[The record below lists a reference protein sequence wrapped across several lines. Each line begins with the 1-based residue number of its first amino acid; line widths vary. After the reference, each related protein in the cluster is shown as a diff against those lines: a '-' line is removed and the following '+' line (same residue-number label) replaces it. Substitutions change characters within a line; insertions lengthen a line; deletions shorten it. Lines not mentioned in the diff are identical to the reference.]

1 MMTDSAATPTR
12 RLRAHRRP
20 HRTAAGRQPRIL
32 AVAAGLTLLAS
43 PAALVACANPGT
55 GSAAATAASSAA
67 VKLAPCAAAA
77 STCWVSVN
85 VATVWVDP
93 SFPRP
98 VDQRSL
104 GNPPDVPG
112 WIAAMTVSQKRWLEG
127 RLETQAPYGTK
138 VTVTGHDGTTWTKV
152 AIPSQPTNRDPRGYP
167 GWIPTRQL
175 TGTAPGHAAKTALI
189 RWRAAWL
196 WSSWG
201 IAGVTGTRVVQVSY
215 GTRLP
220 VADATPGASYVLV
233 TMLDGRK
240 LALPRQVLSLHTE
253 GTTWGATRAKVVAE
267 ARKFLGLPYLWAGT
281 SGFGF
286 DCSGFTYSV
295 YRTFGISLP
304 RDADRQA
311 VHGTPVSAA
320 GLLPGDLVFFRGSAT
335 GPIIHVGMYVGGGD
349 MIDAPHT
356 GAGVRVESVWS
367 FGGYAGARRYLS
379 R

>member
-1 MMTDSAATPTR
+1 MMTDSAMPRTTR
-12 RLRAHRRP
+12 HGSAHRA
-20 HRTAAGRQPRIL
+20 AAGRRPRIL
-32 AVAAGLTLLAS
+32 VIAAGLTMLAS
-43 PAALVACANPGT
+43 PAALIACANSGT
-55 GSAAATAASSAA
+55 GSATAIAAASSA
-67 VKLAPCAAAA
+67 VKLAPCAATA

-85 VATVWVDP
+85 VATAWVGP

-98 VDQRSL
+98 IDQRAL

-127 RLETQAPYGTK
+127 RLETQALYGTK
-138 VTVTGHDGTTWTKV
+138 VIVIGHDGTAWTKV
-152 AIPSQPTNRDPRGYP
+152 AIPSQTTNRDGRGYP
-167 GWIPTRQL
+167 GWVPTRQL
-175 TGTAPGHAAKTALI
+175 TSTAPSHATKTAVI

-196 WSSWG
+196 WSSW
-201 IAGVTGTRVVQVSY
+201 AKSGVTGTRVMQVPH

-220 VADATPGASYVLV
+220 VVNATPGATYVVV

-240 LALPRQVLSLHTE
+240 LALSRQVLSLHTE

-267 ARKFLGLPYLWAGT
+267 AKKFLGLSYLWAGT

-286 DCSGFTYSV
+286 DCSGFTYAV

-311 VHGTPVSAA
+311 VHGTPVSPA
-320 GLLPGDLVFFRGSAT
+320 GLLPGDLVFFRSGGS
-335 GPIIHVGMYVGGGD
+335 GPIIHVGMYVGGGN

-356 GAGVRVESVWS
+356 GAGVRIESVWS
-367 FGGYAGARRYLS
+367 FGNYAGARRYLPGT
-379 R
+379 